1 MTIWLYSTETVL
13 SAAALFFFFW
23 SLRKD
28 LAVDLLEKM
37 AGVWG
42 GVVFISAILSLGF
55 RGSFFA
61 EAYEMD
67 AFSQFVKLIIAGG
80 YFIACLISRNI
91 RDVEGKYRPEYFLF
105 LTTAT
110 LGMTALVSCKDL
122 ITLYTSLELSSYS
135 LYILIP
141 LRKRDDSSVEAG
153 IKYLLMGVAA
163 TGVMIYGFSLI
174 FGLTQ
179 TTYLDEIA
187 RKLPELIGIPA
198 FWVAFFLSLVAF
210 LFKLSLFPLHF
221 WAPDVYE
228 GGNTQTVGFI
238 STVSKVA
245 GLAVLIR
252 FIMMMG
258 HDNRMLEGVWIV
270 LAIVTMSIGNLA
282 ALIQG
287 DMKRLLAYSSIAQ
300 AGYFL
305 IGVLCQNNRG
315 LSATMFYSAVYVVM
329 NFAAFFVVTQ
339 ISRNG
344 ENVNL
349 SQFRGLSSRSPL
361 LALTLML
368 SLFSLA
374 GVPPL
379 AGFTGKWFLF
389 SAAVTSGYKFLA
401 VIAILNSVIS
411 LYYYLL
417 IVRESYTAPEK
428 VGEMPAV
435 ILSPVARVFCYA
447 TILFLAIGGFFP
459 GLLMPLAE
467 KSVALFFGA

>member
-1 MTIWLYSTETVL
+1 MMWLYSVETVL

-28 LAVDLLEKM
+28 LAVGLLEQM
-37 AGVWG
+37 AGIWG
-42 GVVFISAILSLGF
+42 AVVFLSAILSLGL
-55 RGSFFA
+55 RGTFFA
-61 EAYEMD
+61 GTYEMD
-67 AFSQFVKLIIAGG
+67 AFSQFVKLILAGG
-80 YFIACLISRNI
+80 YFIACLVSKNI
-91 RDVEGKYRPEYFLF
+91 QDIEGKYRPEYFLF

-110 LGMTALVSCKDL
+110 LGMTILVGAKDL
-122 ITLYTSLELSSYS
+122 ITLYTALELSSYS

-141 LRKRDDSSVEAG
+141 MRKKDDASVEAG

-174 FGLTQ
+174 FGLAQ
-179 TTYLDEIA
+179 TTYLNEIA
-187 RKLPELIGIPA
+187 AKLPTLIQLHA

-210 LFKLSLFPLHF
+210 FFKLSLFPLHF

-238 STVSKVA
+238 ATVSKIA

-252 FIMMMG
+252 FVMMA
-258 HDNRMLEGVWIV
+258 HDNQVLDGVWVV
-270 LAIVTMSIGNLA
+270 LAIVTMTLGNLA

-300 AGYFL
+300 AGYLL
-305 IGVLCQNNRG
+305 IGVLCQNEKG
-315 LSATMFYSAVYVVM
+315 LTATMFYGTVYVLM

-339 ISRNG
+339 ISQKG
-344 ENVNL
+344 ENVSL

-389 SAAVTSGYKFLA
+389 SAAVTSGYQFLA

-417 IVRESYTAPEK
+417 IVREAYTAPERETQAL
-428 VGEMPAV
+428 V
-435 ILSPVARVFCYA
+435 LSPVARVFCYVV
-447 TILFLAIGGFFP
+447 IVLLAVGGFFP
-459 GLLMPLAE
+459 GILVPLAE
-467 KSVALFFGA
+467 KSVALFF